1 MSLPPVAALEIGTS
15 KVRALVGEA
24 REDGQIMI
32 TGLGEVPSR
41 GIRKAEVIDLEMA
54 LASVKSALRAAEE
67 SSQVNIAEVHL
78 VVSGGHIQG
87 LINRGSVPIPQP
99 DREITAEDMEHALEI
114 ARACS
119 LSNERATMHT
129 ITQRYLIDE
138 HHSVLNPQGMEG
150 AKLSVD
156 MLILHGLRGRL
167 RNTVKVVRS
176 VPLEVQDVAFGGL
189 CSALAVLSPTMK
201 ERGVLVIDLGGGT
214 TDYLVYAQNC
224 IAWAGSLALG
234 GDHVTN
240 DIATGLG
247 LTTSQAEQAKELYG
261 SAQADFSLRGQKVA
275 VPSDVAGGDRF
286 VSLHDL
292 RTIAHL
298 RMEETLS
305 MIRDEL
311 VHQDLLH
318 HLGAGVVLCGGGAR
332 LADMDKL
339 AGRLFETVCRIGK
352 PRLFSGSAA
361 VLAGPE
367 YAATAGMVRYA
378 ISAMQRSAQTPG
390 SLRNILRTIFG
401 GR

>member
-1 MSLPPVAALEIGTS
+1 MNLPPVVALEIGTS
-15 KVRALVGEA
+15 KVRVLVGET

-41 GIRKAEVIDLEMA
+41 GIRKAEVVDLEMA
-54 LASVKSALRAAEE
+54 VACVKSALRAAEE
-67 SSQVNIAEVHL
+67 SSQVSISEVHL
-78 VVSGGHIQG
+78 VVTGGHIEA
-87 LINRGSVPIPQP
+87 LVNRGGIPVLQP
-99 DREITAEDMEHALEI
+99 DREITDEDMEHAMDT

-119 LSNERATMHT
+119 LANDRAVMHT

-138 HHSVLNPQGMEG
+138 HHSVLNPEGMEG

-176 VPLEVQDVAFGGL
+176 VPLEVYDVAFGGL
-189 CSALAVLSPTMK
+189 CSALAVLSPTLK
-201 ERGVLVIDLGGGT
+201 ERGVLVIDFGGGT
-214 TDYLVYAQNC
+214 TDYLVYAQGS

-247 LTTSQAEQAKELYG
+247 LTLSEAEQVKELYG
-261 SAQADFSLRGQKVA
+261 SAQADYSLRGQKVA
-275 VPSDVAGGDRF
+275 VPSDVGGGDRF

-298 RMEETLS
+298 RVEEILC

-311 VHQDLLH
+311 VQQDLLH
-318 HLGAGVVLCGGGAR
+318 HLGAGIVICGGGAR
-332 LADMDKL
+332 LSDIDRL
-339 AGRLFETVCRIGK
+339 TGRLFDTVCRIGK
-352 PRLFSGSAA
+352 PRQFSGSAA
-361 VLAGPE
+361 VSSGPE

-378 ISAMQRSAQTPG
+378 ISAMQRSAQSAG
-390 SLRNILRTIFG
+390 SLRDMFRAIFK